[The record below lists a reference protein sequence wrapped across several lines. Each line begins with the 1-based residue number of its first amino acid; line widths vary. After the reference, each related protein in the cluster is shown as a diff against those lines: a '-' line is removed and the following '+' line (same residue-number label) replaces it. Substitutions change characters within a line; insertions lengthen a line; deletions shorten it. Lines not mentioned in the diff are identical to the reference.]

1 MKNREN
7 PLTPVTPLVDISGT
21 TLRVGDKVAV
31 QYSQLFRIGK
41 IVGFTPK
48 KVLVGFDFTE
58 THTDEDLEVARFS
71 PWKLAKII
79 NQDVGLQDYYQ
90 YIQK

>member
-7 PLTPVTPLVDISGT
+7 PSTPVVDISGT
-21 TLRVGDKVAV
+21 TLRVGDKVAT
-31 QYSQLFRIGK
+31 QYSQLFRVGR

>member
-1 MKNREN
+1 MKNSEN
-7 PLTPVTPLVDISGT
+7 PLTPVVDISGT

-31 QYSQLFRIGK
+31 QYSQLFRVGRV
-41 IVGFTPK
+41 VGFTSK

-90 YIQK
+90 YIQG